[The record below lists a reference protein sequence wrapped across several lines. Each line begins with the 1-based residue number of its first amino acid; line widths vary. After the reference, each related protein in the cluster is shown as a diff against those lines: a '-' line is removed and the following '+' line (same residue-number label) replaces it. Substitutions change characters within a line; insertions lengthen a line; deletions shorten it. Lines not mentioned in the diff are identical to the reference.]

1 MLALSRD
8 SLIIRIFRSA
18 MRRRSSTDSEP
29 ASLCARASP
38 ACMLEAMA
46 ILRANLLWRAGAR
59 RALRVRRPADRGRAG
74 ETWECPVCVKNLEL
88 RGAWRVGEDAD
99 LRLCGEPGGA
109 AVRRRCK
116 TPDGGFSASPQLRI
130 LNRNSE
136 FPCSGP
142 PLSPQ
147 FRILNRVRL
156 RLLAGRPSG
165 CLSGQG
171 GSACRGLR
179 LSRRGRA
186 WLLQSSKRKATEAY
200 HVLGRFPSFSRVVDL
215 ALPVSSACFS
225 IRIQT
230 SFSVWLSVRLRSQS
244 RLRSR
249 F

>member
-1 MLALSRD
+1 MLALSRG
-8 SLIIRIFRSA
+8 SLIVRIFRST

-46 ILRANLLWRAGAR
+46 ILWANLLWRAGAR
-59 RALRVRRPADRGRAG
+59 RALRFRRPADRGRAG
-74 ETWECPVCVKNLEL
+74 ETRECPVCVKNLEL

-142 PLSPQ
+142 PLS
-147 FRILNRVRL
+147 LNSKFLTESACVPSPEGPL
-156 RLLAGRPSG
+156 AALAGREVARAA
-165 CLSGQG
+165 
-171 GSACRGLR
+171 ACAFRGEVEH
-179 LSRRGRA
+179 GF
-186 WLLQSSKRKATEAY
+186 SSHRNGKRPK
-200 HVLGRFPSFSRVVDL
+200 H
-215 ALPVSSACFS
+215 
-225 IRIQT
+225 IM
-230 SFSVWLSVRLRSQS
+230 FSVAFR
-244 RLRSR
+244 R
-249 F
+249 FLGSSILLCR

>member
-99 LRLCGEPGGA
+99 LRLCEGFGWA

-116 TPDGGFSASPQLRI
+116 TPGGGSSTSPQLRI
-130 LNRNSE
+130 LNRNSR
-136 FPCSGP
+136 FPCSRP

-147 FRILNRVRL
+147 FQILNRVRL
-156 RLLAGRPSG
+156 RPLAGRPS
-165 CLSGQG
+165 LLLAG
-171 GSACRGLR
+171 GEAVRATACAFRGEVEH
-179 LSRRGRA
+179 GF
-186 WLLQSSKRKATEAY
+186 SSHRNGKRPK
-200 HVLGRFPSFSRVVDL
+200 H
-215 ALPVSSACFS
+215 
-225 IRIQT
+225 IM
-230 SFSVWLSVRLRSQS
+230 FSVVFR
-244 RLRSR
+244 R
-249 F
+249 FLGSSILLCR